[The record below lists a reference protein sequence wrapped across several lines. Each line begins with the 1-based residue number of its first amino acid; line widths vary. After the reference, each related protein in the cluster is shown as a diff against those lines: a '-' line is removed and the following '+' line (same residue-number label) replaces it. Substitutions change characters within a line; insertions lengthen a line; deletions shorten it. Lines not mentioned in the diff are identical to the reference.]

1 MVNLEE
7 MLYNMW
13 KVIFLDIDG
22 VLNTKDWHC
31 RMTKD
36 TPHDEF
42 GFAFDPIAVSN
53 LAHIIDETGAV
64 IVISSSWKFHGVTKL
79 RKMWEIRNL
88 PGTILD
94 ITPNT
99 VSDEMLLNANLDE
112 MELGVCRGNEIKE
125 WLSKH
130 KGEVS
135 NYVIIDDFDD
145 LLPEQENHTVLTD
158 SLIGI
163 TEKDAM
169 KAIMILNG

>member
-1 MVNLEE
+1 
-7 MLYNMW
+7 
-13 KVIFLDIDG
+13 
-22 VLNTKDWHC
+22 
-31 RMTKD
+31 MTKD
-36 TPHDEF
+36 TPKDEY
-42 GFAFDPIAVSN
+42 GYAFDPVTVKN
-53 LAHIIDETGAV
+53 LAHIIDKTGAD
-64 IVISSSWKFHGVTKL
+64 IVISSSWKFYGVAKL

-145 LLPEQENHTVLTD
+145 LLPEQEEHTVLTD

-163 TEKDAM
+163 TEFDAE

>member
-1 MVNLEE
+1 MCWF
-7 MLYNMW
+7 MR
-13 KVIFLDIDG
+13 KIIFLDIDG
-22 VLNTKDWHC
+22 VLNTKEWHS

-36 TPHDEF
+36 APKDEY
-42 GFAFDPIAVSN
+42 GYAFDPVTVKN
-53 LAHIIDETGAV
+53 LAHIIDKTGAD
-64 IVISSSWKFHGVTKL
+64 IVISSSWKFYGVAKL

-99 VSDEMLLNANLDE
+99 ISEEMLLNANLE
-112 MELGVCRGNEIKE
+112 EFQLGVCRGNEIKE
-125 WLSKH
+125 WLSRHKH
-130 KGEVS
+130 EVS

-145 LLPEQENHTVLTD
+145 MLPEQEDHAVLTD

-163 TEKDAM
+163 TGSDAE

>member
-1 MVNLEE
+1 MR
-7 MLYNMW
+7 
-13 KVIFLDIDG
+13 KIIFLDIDG
-22 VLNTKDWHC
+22 VLNTKEWHS

-36 TPHDEF
+36 TPKDEY
-42 GFAFDPIAVSN
+42 GYAFDPVTVKN
-53 LAHIIDETGAV
+53 LAHIIDKTGAD
-64 IVISSSWKFHGVTKL
+64 IVISSSWKFYGVAKL

-99 VSDEMLLNANLDE
+99 ISDEMLLNANLE
-112 MELGVCRGNEIKE
+112 EFQLGVCRGNEIKE
-125 WLSKH
+125 WLSRH

-145 LLPEQENHTVLTD
+145 MLPEQEDHAVLTD

-163 TEKDAM
+163 TGSDAE
-169 KAIMILNG
+169 KAIMILNR

>member
-1 MVNLEE
+1 M
-7 MLYNMW
+7 MK

-22 VLNTKDWHC
+22 VLNTKEWHS

-36 TPHDEF
+36 TPKDEY
-42 GFAFDPIAVSN
+42 GYTFDPVAIAN
-53 LAHIIDETGAV
+53 LAHIIDETGAF
-64 IVISSSWKFHGVTKL
+64 IVISSSWKFHGVPKL

-99 VSDEMLLNANLDE
+99 ISDEMLLNANLDE

-130 KGEVS
+130 NSEVS

-145 LLPEQENHTVLTD
+145 LLPEQEDHAVLTD

-163 TEKDAM
+163 TDFDAK
-169 KAIMILNG
+169 KAIMILNR

>member
-1 MVNLEE
+1 MR
-7 MLYNMW
+7 

-22 VLNTKDWHC
+22 VINTKEWHSK
-31 RMTKD
+31 MTKD
-36 TPHDEF
+36 TPKDEY
-42 GFAFDPIAVSN
+42 GYAFDPVAVAN
-53 LAHIIDETGAV
+53 LAHIIKETDAV
-64 IVISSSWKFHGVTKL
+64 IVISSSWKFYGVPKL
-79 RKMWEIRNL
+79 RQMWKIRNL

-145 LLPEQENHTVLTD
+145 LLPEQEDHAVLTD

-163 TEKDAM
+163 TEFDAE

>member
-1 MVNLEE
+1 MKK
-7 MLYNMW
+7 MK

-22 VLNTKDWHC
+22 VINTKDWHS

-36 TPHDEF
+36 TPKDEY
-42 GFAFDPIAVSN
+42 GYAFDPVAVAN
-53 LAHIIDETGAV
+53 LAHILDETDAD
-64 IVISSSWKFHGVTKL
+64 IVISSSWKFYGVPKL

-145 LLPEQENHTVLTD
+145 LLPEQEEHTVLTD

-163 TEKDAM
+163 TEFDAE

>member
-1 MVNLEE
+1 M
-7 MLYNMW
+7 
-13 KVIFLDIDG
+13 KKIIFLDIDG
-22 VLNTKDWHC
+22 VLNTQDWHS

-36 TPHDEF
+36 TPRDEF
-42 GFAFDPIAVSN
+42 GWAFDPVAVEN
-53 LAHIIDETGAV
+53 LGHVIKETGAS
-64 IVISSSWKFHGVTKL
+64 IVISSSWKFLGLAKL
-79 RKMWEIRNL
+79 REMWKIRNL

-99 VSDEMLLNANLDE
+99 VSDEVLLNANLDE

-145 LLPEQENHTVLTD
+145 MLPEQEDHVVLTD
-158 SLIGI
+158 TLIGI
-163 TEKDAM
+163 TEFDAE
-169 KAIMILNG
+169 KAIAILKL

>member
-1 MVNLEE
+1 M
-7 MLYNMW
+7 

-22 VLNTKDWHC
+22 VLNTQDWHG

-36 TPHDEF
+36 TPRDEF
-42 GFAFDPIAVSN
+42 GWVFDPVAVEN
-53 LAHIIDETGAV
+53 LGHVVKETGAS
-64 IVISSSWKFHGVTKL
+64 IIISSSWKFLGLAKL
-79 RKMWEIRNL
+79 REMWKIRNL

-99 VSDEMLLNANLDE
+99 VSDEVLLNANLDE

-145 LLPEQENHTVLTD
+145 MLPEHEDHVVLTD
-158 SLIGI
+158 TLIGI
-163 TEKDAM
+163 TEFDAE
-169 KAIMILNG
+169 KAIAILKL

>member
-1 MVNLEE
+1 M
-7 MLYNMW
+7 MK

-22 VLNTKDWHC
+22 VLNTRDWHS

-36 TPHDEF
+36 TLRDEF
-42 GFAFDPIAVSN
+42 GWVFDPVAVSN
-53 LAHIIDETGAV
+53 LAHIIEETGAD
-64 IVISSSWKFHGVTKL
+64 IVISSSWRFYGVPKL

-88 PGTILD
+88 PGSVLD

-99 VSDEMLLNANLDE
+99 VSDEILLNANLDE
-112 MELGVCRGNEIKE
+112 MEMGVCRGNEIKE

-145 LLPEQENHTVLTD
+145 LLQEQMSHAVITNT
-158 SLIGI
+158 LIGI
-163 TEKDAM
+163 TESDAE
-169 KAIMILNG
+169 KAITILNG

>member
-1 MVNLEE
+1 MK
-7 MLYNMW
+7 

-22 VLNTKDWHC
+22 VLNTKEWHS
-31 RMTKD
+31 RMIKD

-53 LAHIIDETGAV
+53 LAHIIEETGAV

-79 RKMWEIRNL
+79 RKMWEIRRL

-99 VSDEMLLNANLDE
+99 VSDEILLNANLDE

-125 WLSKH
+125 WLSQH

-135 NYVIIDDFDD
+135 NYMIIDDFDD
-145 LLPEQENHTVLTD
+145 LLQEQMCHAVITNT
-158 SLIGI
+158 LIGI
-163 TEKDAM
+163 TESDAE
-169 KAIMILNG
+169 KAISILNG